1 MYAQRISRQTKY
13 ETAVKL
19 EQTYTIDPTTADQI
33 ACDFLADAT
42 GISKQKIKD
51 AMTKGAV
58 WLKRHNKPRKR
69 LRRAKEVL
77 QNRDKLE
84 LFYDETLLARKAEGT
99 TCLLDANGYSVWF
112 KPAGVVAQGNDW
124 CDHLSIQRIA
134 EQTLEPKRTAFV
146 VHRLDRETAGLMLL
160 AHSQGIAANLSE
172 QFQKRS
178 VTKHYL
184 CQTLGE
190 TPAHGEISTKLDGKA
205 AQTRFTRL
213 SYDSASNT
221 SWLDVEILTGRTHQI
236 RRHLDRIQHPVMGD
250 PKYGKGNKNKL
261 GLQLFAV
268 KLAFTCPTTRE
279 LKTFEL
285 SREFLESHC
294 SIED

>member
-1 MYAQRISRQTKY
+1 MKIQQTHSIDTS
-13 ETAVKL
+13 TAG
-19 EQTYTIDPTTADQI
+19 QI
-33 ACDFLADAT
+33 ACDFLAEAT
-42 GISKQKIKD
+42 CISKQKIKD
-51 AMTKGAV
+51 AMSKGAV
-58 WLKRHNKPRKR
+58 WLKRHNKPRRR

-84 LFYDETLLARKAEGT
+84 LFYDETLLARKAEGAL
-99 TCLLDANGYSVWF
+99 CLLDANGYSVWF

-134 EQTLEPKRTAFV
+134 EQTLEPQRSAFV

-160 AHSQGIAANLSE
+160 AHSKGIAANLSE
-172 QFQKRS
+172 QFQKRT
-178 VTKHYL
+178 VMKHYL

-190 TPAHGEISTKLDGKA
+190 TPAAGEISAKLDGKA
-205 AQTRFTRL
+205 AQTLYTRL
-213 SYDSASNT
+213 SYDSGSNT
-221 SWLDVEILTGRTHQI
+221 SWIDVEILTGRTHQI
-236 RRHLDRIQHPVMGD
+236 RRHLDHIQHPVMGD

-268 KLAFTCPTTRE
+268 KLAFACPTTRE

-285 SREFLESHC
+285 SREFLEKHC
-294 SIED
+294 SLAD

>member
-1 MYAQRISRQTKY
+1 MKIQQTHSIDTS
-13 ETAVKL
+13 TAG
-19 EQTYTIDPTTADQI
+19 QI
-33 ACDFLADAT
+33 ACDFLAEAT
-42 GISKQKIKD
+42 CISKQKIKD
-51 AMTKGAV
+51 AMSKGAV
-58 WLKRHNKPRKR
+58 WLKRHNKPRRR

-84 LFYDETLLARKAEGT
+84 LFYDETLLARKAEGAL
-99 TCLLDANGYSVWF
+99 CLLDANGYSVWF

-134 EQTLEPKRTAFV
+134 EQTLEPQRSAFV

-160 AHSQGIAANLSE
+160 AHSKGTAANLSE
-172 QFQKRS
+172 QFQKRT
-178 VTKHYL
+178 VMKHYL

-190 TPAHGEISTKLDGKA
+190 TPAAGEISAKLDGKA
-205 AQTRFTRL
+205 AQTLYTRL
-213 SYDSASNT
+213 SYDSGSNT
-221 SWLDVEILTGRTHQI
+221 SWIDVEILTGRTHQI
-236 RRHLDRIQHPVMGD
+236 RRHLDHIQHPVMGD

-268 KLAFTCPTTRE
+268 KLAFACPTTRE

-285 SREFLESHC
+285 SREFLEKHC
-294 SIED
+294 SLAD

>member
-1 MYAQRISRQTKY
+1 MKIQQTHSIDTS
-13 ETAVKL
+13 TAG
-19 EQTYTIDPTTADQI
+19 QI
-33 ACDFLADAT
+33 ACDFLAEAT
-42 GISKQKIKD
+42 CISKQKIKD
-51 AMTKGAV
+51 AMSKGAV
-58 WLKRHNKPRKR
+58 WLKRHNKPRRR

-84 LFYDETLLARKAEGT
+84 LFYDETLLARKAEGAL
-99 TCLLDANGYSVWF
+99 CLLDANGYSVWF

-134 EQTLEPKRTAFV
+134 EQTLEPQRSAFV

-160 AHSQGIAANLSE
+160 AHSKGIAANLSE
-172 QFQKRS
+172 QFQKRT
-178 VTKHYL
+178 VMKHYF

-190 TPAHGEISTKLDGKA
+190 TPAAGEISAKLDGKA
-205 AQTRFTRL
+205 AQTLYTRL
-213 SYDSASNT
+213 SYDSGSNT
-221 SWLDVEILTGRTHQI
+221 SWIDVEILTGRTHQI
-236 RRHLDRIQHPVMGD
+236 RRHLDHIQHPVMGD

-268 KLAFTCPTTRE
+268 KLAFACPTTRE

-285 SREFLESHC
+285 SREFLEKHC
-294 SIED
+294 SLAD

>member
-1 MYAQRISRQTKY
+1 MKLQQTHS
-13 ETAVKL
+13 
-19 EQTYTIDPTTADQI
+19 IDQTTAGQI
-33 ACDFLADAT
+33 ACDFIAESS
-42 GISKQKIKD
+42 GVSKQKVKD
-51 AMTKGAV
+51 AMSKGAV
-58 WLKRHNKPRKR
+58 WLKRHNKPRRR

-84 LFYDETLLARKAEGT
+84 LYYDETLLARKPEGAI
-99 TCLLDANGYSVWF
+99 CLHDANSYSIWF

-146 VHRLDRETAGLMLL
+146 VHRLDRETAGLILI
-160 AHSQGIAANLSE
+160 AHSQGIAANISE
-172 QFQKRS
+172 QFQKRT

-184 CQTLGE
+184 CQALGE
-190 TPAHGEISTKLDGKA
+190 TPATGGINTKLDGKA
-205 AQTRFTRL
+205 ASTLYKRL
-213 SYDSASNT
+213 SYDANSNT

-236 RRHLDRIQHPVMGD
+236 RRHLETIKHPVMGD
-250 PKYGKGNKNKL
+250 PKYGRGNKNKQ
-261 GLQLFAV
+261 GLQLYAV

-285 SREFLESHC
+285 SNEFLQQHTSLTA
-294 SIED
+294 